1 MINLEEVKETNR
13 VVNAE
18 KGVSALKYERQ
29 GIYKYIINEEKG
41 VVVCVFDHGMKRA
54 LSELYMDL
62 KIELKF
68 SPFFGVFS
76 KFWNDIIDYDG
87 KWYEFVEEHAKQD
100 IEVLKTNFTVNGVLR
115 AFFYKKYG
123 SLYKVPTFKG
133 IARCALGIDT
143 FDKEIGKKIAQ
154 VRLVRAYTIFVNEFI
169 EECIIAQRS
178 FVQKTIKVRS
188 HVFADLYRLEE
199 EVINMLDYD
208 DKEKMIEESAFF
220 EHL

>member
-1 MINLEEVKETNR
+1 MHWIL
-13 VVNAE
+13 
-18 KGVSALKYERQ
+18 
-29 GIYKYIINEEKG
+29 I
-41 VVVCVFDHGMKRA
+41 
-54 LSELYMDL
+54 LS
-62 KIELKF
+62 I
-68 SPFFGVFS
+68 
-76 KFWNDIIDYDG
+76 
-87 KWYEFVEEHAKQD
+87 
-100 IEVLKTNFTVNGVLR
+100 
-115 AFFYKKYG
+115 KK
-123 SLYKVPTFKG
+123 SV
-133 IARCALGIDT
+133 
-143 FDKEIGKKIAQ
+143 KKIAQ

>member
-1 MINLEEVKETNR
+1 MINLEEVKETNG
-13 VVNAE
+13 VVNGE
-18 KGVSALKYERQ
+18 KGVSAMKYERQ

-62 KIELKF
+62 ETELKLI
-68 SPFFGVFS
+68 PFFGVFS
-76 KFWNDIIDYDG
+76 RFWNDIMEYDG
-87 KWYEFVEEHAKQD
+87 KWYEFVEEHAEQD
-100 IEVLKTNFTVNGVLR
+100 IKVSKTDFTVNGILR

-123 SLYKVPTFKG
+123 SIYRVPTFKG

-154 VRLVRAYTIFVNEFI
+154 LRLVRAYTIFVSEFI

-178 FVQKTIKVRS
+178 FVQKSIKVRN
-188 HVFADLYRLEE
+188 HAFADLYRLEE
-199 EVINMLDYD
+199 EVINMLDSD
-208 DKEKMIEESAFF
+208 DKDKIIEESTF
-220 EHL
+220 EY

>member
-1 MINLEEVKETNR
+1 MINLKEVKENT
-13 VVNAE
+13 V

-62 KIELKF
+62 EIELKF
-68 SPFFGVFS
+68 SPFFGVFIFS

-87 KWYEFVEEHAKQD
+87 KWYEFVEEHAKRD

-133 IARCALGIDT
+133 IARCALDTDT
-143 FDKEIGKKIAQ
+143 FDKEIGKKIARL
-154 VRLVRAYTIFVNEFI
+154 RLVRVYTNFVSQFI
-169 EECIIAQRS
+169 EECIIEQRS
-178 FVQKTIKVRS
+178 FIQRS
-188 HVFADLYRLEE
+188 LNLRKHAFADLYQLEE
-199 EVINMLDYD
+199 EVRNMLDSN
-208 DKEKMIEESAFF
+208 EKRK
-220 EHL
+220 

>member
-62 KIELKF
+62 EIELKF
-68 SPFFGVFS
+68 SPFFGVFIFS

-87 KWYEFVEEHAKQD
+87 KWYEFVEEHAKRD

-133 IARCALGIDT
+133 IARCALDTDT
-143 FDKEIGKKIAQ
+143 FDKEIGKKIARF
-154 VRLVRAYTIFVNEFI
+154 RLVRVYTNFVNQFI
-169 EECIIAQRS
+169 VECILEQRS
-178 FVQKTIKVRS
+178 FVQRS
-188 HVFADLYRLEE
+188 INLRKHTVADLDQVEK
-199 EVINMLDYD
+199 EVRNMLDSNE
-208 DKEKMIEESAFF
+208 KEKIVEK
-220 EHL
+220 

>member
-1 MINLEEVKETNR
+1 
-13 VVNAE
+13 
-18 KGVSALKYERQ
+18 
-29 GIYKYIINEEKG
+29 
-41 VVVCVFDHGMKRA
+41 MKRA

-62 KIELKF
+62 EIELKF
-68 SPFFGVFS
+68 SPFFGVFIFS

-87 KWYEFVEEHAKQD
+87 KWYEFVEEHAKRD

-178 FVQKTIKVRS
+178 FVQKSIKVRN
-188 HVFADLYRLEE
+188 HAFADLYRLEE

>member
-13 VVNAE
+13 VVNVE

-62 KIELKF
+62 KIELKLN
-68 SPFFGVFS
+68 PFFGVFS
-76 KFWNDIIDYDG
+76 RFWNDIMDYDG
-87 KWYEFVEEHAKQD
+87 KWYEFVEEHAKRD

-133 IARCALGIDT
+133 IARCALDTDT
-143 FDKEIGKKIAQ
+143 FDKEIGKKIARL
-154 VRLVRAYTIFVNEFI
+154 RLVRVYTNFVSQFI
-169 EECIIAQRS
+169 EECIIEQPSFIQRS
-178 FVQKTIKVRS
+178 LNLRK
-188 HVFADLYRLEE
+188 HAFADLYQLEE
-199 EVINMLDYD
+199 EVRNMLDSN
-208 DKEKMIEESAFF
+208 EKRK
-220 EHL
+220 

>member
-1 MINLEEVKETNR
+1 MINLEEVKETNG
-13 VVNAE
+13 VVNVE

-62 KIELKF
+62 EIELKL

-76 KFWNDIIDYDG
+76 KFWNDIMDYDG

-143 FDKEIGKKIAQ
+143 FDKEIGKKIA
-154 VRLVRAYTIFVNEFI
+154 RLRLARIYTNFVSQFI
-169 EECIIAQRS
+169 EDCIIEQRS
-178 FVQKTIKVRS
+178 FVQRS
-188 HVFADLYRLEE
+188 LNLRNHAFADLDQLEE
-199 EVINMLDYD
+199 EVRNMLDSN
-208 DKEKMIEESAFF
+208 EKKKIVEK
-220 EHL
+220 

>member
-62 KIELKF
+62 EIELKL

-76 KFWNDIIDYDG
+76 RFWNDIMDYNG
-87 KWYEFVEEHAKQD
+87 KWYEFIEEHAKQD

-133 IARCALGIDT
+133 IARCALDTDT
-143 FDKEIGKKIAQ
+143 FDKEIGKKIARL
-154 VRLVRAYTIFVNEFI
+154 RLVRVYTNFVSQFI
-169 EECIIAQRS
+169 EECIIEQRS
-178 FVQKTIKVRS
+178 FIQRS
-188 HVFADLYRLEE
+188 LNLRKHAFADLYQLEE
-199 EVINMLDYD
+199 EVRNMLDSNE
-208 DKEKMIEESAFF
+208 KEKIVEK
-220 EHL
+220 